1 MSSTERADLDQQS
14 YIASTM
20 NHDDRNIGFELLKT
34 GSAVDFRVVG
44 KSTELAPDKENIHVR
59 VDLAF
64 EVEEEDEDPAD
75 VVEWAAFGFIFVL
88 AVLSFADARPRGI
101 SEVDYSAKDDFTVA
115 DFLGLVLRKTRT
127 TFSRRLHPGT
137 IHEDRHNRSIRRN
150 RSAHHL
156 GTWRGCTTLAGPA
169 EGKETDGTGM
179 NGKGLCQPHRRFH
192 LRNSMS
198 FCFCRHRAKKKSI
211 HQGGVS

>member
-1 MSSTERADLDQQS
+1 MSSTEKADLDQQS

-75 VVEWAAFGFIFVL
+75 VAEWAAFGFIFVL

-115 DFLGLVLRKTRT
+115 DFLEGLSFGKRGLRFRADYIRGRSMKTDIT
-127 TFSRRLHPGT
+127 V
-137 IHEDRHNRSIRRN
+137 RS
-150 RSAHHL
+150 
-156 GTWRGCTTLAGPA
+156 
-169 EGKETDGTGM
+169 DGTVALTTWGRGEAALRWLDRLK
-179 NGKGLCQPHRRFH
+179 GKKLME
-192 LRNSMS
+192 L
-198 FCFCRHRAKKKSI
+198 
-211 HQGGVS
+211 V